1 MNIIELTQG
10 TPQWHTHRAKYLN
23 ASDAPAMMGC
33 SPYKS
38 RAELIRERATGITPD
53 YDQATLQR
61 FAEGH
66 RVEELARPLAERII
80 GDDLYP
86 CVGVDDMYSASFDGL
101 TLLEDTVWEHK
112 QLNDTIRAAMTDGS
126 TGQDL
131 PLHYQIQMEHQ
142 SMVSGAQR
150 VLFMASAWNG
160 EQLIEE
166 RHCWYTPNPELRTRI
181 INGWQ
186 QLQAD
191 IAAYQP
197 EPPPPPAALGR
208 SPEQLPALH
217 IAVTG
222 TVTTSNLPHFKACA
236 LAVLHNINRDLRTDE
251 DFANAEQT
259 VKWCKGVETRL
270 DATKQQV
277 LGQTADIDAV
287 FRTLDEIA
295 EETRRVRLELDRLV
309 KTEKD
314 HRRTEIVHTG
324 LKTLRDYYASLNAR
338 LEEYALPIPA
348 DLPAKIGDT
357 IKGKK
362 SMISMQE
369 AVSAAVAHE
378 KINITA
384 HVERV
389 RANITVMEACDAAY
403 RSLFPDRV
411 NLCISKTPDDLRNL
425 ILARIADHQQQEQAR
440 IQAQRE
446 RQNTVEAT
454 PLPTPPTAHCSTE
467 STATTA
473 TTATTPASTGHLIK
487 LGDINALIAPLSIN
501 ADGLAALGFVPIG
514 TERATKW
521 YAAAEFPAIC
531 HTLKQVLSDAS
542 SRTAIK
548 QAA

>member
-1 MNIIELTQG
+1 M
-10 TPQWHTHRAKYLN
+10 
-23 ASDAPAMMGC
+23 
-33 SPYKS
+33 
-38 RAELIRERATGITPD
+38 
-53 YDQATLQR
+53 
-61 FAEGH
+61 
-66 RVEELARPLAERII
+66 
-80 GDDLYP
+80 
-86 CVGVDDMYSASFDGL
+86 
-101 TLLEDTVWEHK
+101 
-112 QLNDTIRAAMTDGS
+112 
-126 TGQDL
+126 
-131 PLHYQIQMEHQ
+131 
-142 SMVSGAQR
+142 
-150 VLFMASAWNG
+150 
-160 EQLIEE
+160 
-166 RHCWYTPNPELRTRI
+166 
-181 INGWQ
+181 
-186 QLQAD
+186 
-191 IAAYQP
+191 
-197 EPPPPPAALGR
+197 
-208 SPEQLPALH
+208 
-217 IAVTG
+217 
-222 TVTTSNLPHFKACA
+222 TTSNLPHFKACA

-389 RANITVMEACDAAY
+389 RANITVMEACEAAY

-411 NLCISKTPDDLRNL
+411 SLCISKTPDDLRNL

-446 RQNTVEAT
+446 RQNTAAAVPVHVPPSPHPSSELSSTTSSAT
-454 PLPTPPTAHCSTE
+454 A
-467 STATTA
+467 A
-473 TTATTPASTGHLIK
+473 PASSGDLIR
-487 LGDINALIAPLSIN
+487 LRQINEWIAPLAIN
-501 ADGLAALGFVPIG
+501 SDGLASLGFVPVS
-514 TERATKW
+514 TEYDVKW
-521 YAAAEFPAIC
+521 YAAAEFPVIC
-531 HTLKQVLSDAS
+531 HALKQVLSDAS

>member
-1 MNIIELTQG
+1 MKIIELTQG
-10 TPQWHTHRAKYLN
+10 TPQWHTHRAQHLN

-66 RVEELARPLAERII
+66 RAEELARPLAERII

-86 CVGVDDMYSASFDGL
+86 CVGVDGMYSASFDGL

-131 PLHYQIQMEHQ
+131 PFHYQLQMEHQ

-166 RHCWYTPNPELRTRI
+166 RHCWYTPTPELRNRI
-181 INGWQ
+181 INGWH

-236 LAVLHNINRDLRTDE
+236 LAVLHSIKRDLHTDE

-309 KTEKD
+309 NTEKA
-314 HRRTEIVHTG
+314 HRRTEIVHSG
-324 LKTLRDYYASLNAR
+324 LNTLRDYYASSNAT
-338 LEEYALPIPA
+338 LGEYALPIPA

-369 AVSAAVAHE
+369 AVSTAVAHE
-378 KINITA
+378 KSNITA

-389 RANITVMEACDAAY
+389 RTNITVLEECGTAY
-403 RSLFPDRV
+403 LSLFPDRV
-411 NLCISKTPDDLRNL
+411 SLCISKTPDDLRNL
-425 ILARIADHQQQEQAR
+425 ILARIAHHQQQEQAR
-440 IQAQRE
+440 IQAERE

-454 PLPTPPTAHCSTE
+454 PLPTSPTVNCSTE
-467 STATTA
+467 SSVTTA
-473 TTATTPASTGHLIK
+473 PTPASIHTTLK
-487 LGDINALIAPLSIN
+487 LGEINALIAPLSIN
-501 ADGLAALGFVPIG
+501 ADGLAALGFVPVN

-521 YAAAEFPAIC
+521 YAAAEFPVIC
-531 HTLKQVLSDAS
+531 HTLKQVLSDAA
-542 SRTAIK
+542 SRTAIQ